1 MPVNPA
7 VIQLSSLNGSN
18 GFRIEGEVSG
28 DLVGQS
34 VSGAGDINGDG
45 FADIVIG
52 ASRAEYNMNAH
63 AGIVYVIYGK
73 AGGFGATFALSSLN
87 GSNGIG
93 FAGPVADAY
102 LGTSVSA
109 AGDVN
114 GDGFDDFIVGMPG
127 KTDMFD
133 QSLLVLGSGTG
144 DFTRTIAYNG
154 VVYVGDQS
162 GWSVSGAGDINGDGF
177 DDLIIGALNADP
189 GGSDRGLSHVVFGKA
204 GGFGNLLDLTEL
216 DGTTGFRI
224 DGAGNGDRSGWS
236 VSAAGDINGDGFGDL
251 IIGAPGADPNGGSS
265 GASYVVF
272 GKASGFAATLSLSTL
287 NGSNGFRLDGAV
299 SNDSSGVSVSAAGD
313 VNGDGFDDLIIGAP
327 YADPN
332 GTDSGASYVV
342 FGKGGGF
349 SATFN
354 LSTLDGSNGF
364 RIAGVAA
371 YDLSGFSV
379 SGAGDFNGDGFDDL
393 IIGARYAD
401 PNGIYSGASYV
412 VFGKAG
418 GFTASLN
425 LSTLNGTNGFRIE
438 GAAAHDV
445 SGYSVS
451 GAGDVNGDGFDDL
464 IIGALGATT
473 SNGQSGAG
481 YVIFGYATGT
491 LNRTG
496 TDVAEHYAG
505 GAWDDSF
512 IMLGGD
518 DIVDG
523 GAGDDQIDGGEG
535 RDTLSGGEGDD
546 IINGGSGDDTIDGG
560 EGDDTI
566 NAGSGYD
573 RVHFSAGND
582 MINAGS
588 GIDTINVQGFLSG
601 GGSVNLTTAKAAATG
616 STDVSTILGFE
627 HVLGS
632 DGKDSITGNAA
643 NNTLIGFV
651 GDDSLFGLTGND
663 ALSGGSGKD
672 LINGGKGKDSLIGD
686 SDSDRFVFIAGDSA
700 FNNFDVIED
709 YQKGALGTGDKIDF
723 SSVLV
728 RGGSAAAATATQAS
742 INQTTG
748 IATFKAG
755 SGTTMTDCVNDIAA
769 RINVG
774 GTKSGEFAFFK
785 IANTGS
791 YYIFISD
798 GVNGA
803 SVNDVVVQLPNVTQI
818 RTLNLSGGDLTILT

>member
-7 VIQLSSLNGSN
+7 VIQLSSLNGTN
-18 GFRIEGEVSG
+18 GFRIDGAESNYRTGIA
-28 DLVGQS
+28 
-34 VSGAGDINGDG
+34 VSGAGDVNGDG

-52 ASRAEYNMNAH
+52 DPVANNNAGRA
-63 AGIVYVIYGK
+63 YVIYGK
-73 AGGFGATFALSSLN
+73 AGGFDATFALMNLN
-87 GSNGIG
+87 LSDG
-93 FAGPVADAY
+93 FFYSGVGANANI
-102 LGTSVSA
+102 GTSVSE
-109 AGDVN
+109 AGDIN
-114 GDGFDDFIVGMPG
+114 GDGFDDIILGVPG
-127 KTDMFD
+127 GDSFPD
-133 QSLLVLGSGTG
+133 YSVLILGSSDGGTASTKL
-144 DFTRTIAYNG
+144 FNNAAYP
-154 VVYVGDQS
+154 GDQS

-177 DDLIIGALNADP
+177 DDLIIGAPFAGP
-189 GGSDRGLSHVVFGKA
+189 GGPTRGLAHVVFGKQ
-204 GGFGNLLDLTEL
+204 GDFTSPFNLSTL
-216 DGTTGFRI
+216 DGGDGFRI
-224 DGAGNGDRSGWS
+224 DGAGNEDRSGWS
-236 VSAAGDINGDGFGDL
+236 VSAAGDVNGDGFDDL
-251 IIGAPGADPNGGSS
+251 IIGAKGADANGSSS

-287 NGSNGFRLDGAV
+287 NGTNGFRIVGAAAYD
-299 SNDSSGVSVSAAGD
+299 NSGYSVSRAGD
-313 VNGDGFDDLIIGAP
+313 VNGDGFDDLIIGAIG
-327 YADPN
+327 ADAN
-332 GTDSGASYVV
+332 GSNSGASYVV

-349 SATFN
+349 ASSFN
-354 LSTLDGSNGF
+354 LSALDGSNGF
-364 RIAGVAA
+364 RIAGVIAF
-371 YDLSGFSV
+371 DLSGFSV

-393 IIGARYAD
+393 IIGAPYAD
-401 PNGIYSGASYV
+401 PNGELSGASYV

-425 LSTLNGTNGFRIE
+425 LSTLNGTNGFRID
-438 GAAAHDV
+438 GVTSPDQSAW
-445 SGYSVS
+445 SVS

-464 IIGALGATT
+464 IIGAPSAST

-496 TDVAEHYAG
+496 TDAGEHYAG
-505 GAWDDSF
+505 GAWDDNF
-512 IMLGGD
+512 IMRGGD

-546 IINGGSGDDTIDGG
+546 IINGGSGGDIIDGG
-560 EGDDTI
+560 DGDDTI
-566 NAGSGYD
+566 NAGSGD
-573 RVHFSAGND
+573 DTVHFSAGND
-582 MINAGS
+582 MISAGS
-588 GIDTINVQGFLSG
+588 GLDTLDVRAFLSG

-632 DGKDSITGNAA
+632 NGKDSITGNAA
-643 NNTLIGFV
+643 NNELSGYL
-651 GDDSLFGLTGND
+651 GDDALSGLTGND
-663 ALSGGSGKD
+663 TLSGGFGKD
-672 LINGGKGKDSLIGD
+672 VLNGGKGKDTLTGGR
-686 SDSDRFVFIAGDSA
+686 DSDRFVFIAGDSA
-700 FNNFDVIED
+700 FSNFDVITD
-709 YQKGALGTGDKIDF
+709 YQKGAVNTVGDKIDF
-723 SSVLV
+723 SSALV

-774 GTKSGEFAFFK
+774 GTKAGEFAFFK

-803 SVNDVVVQLPNVTQI
+803 SVNDVVVQLQDVTLI
-818 RTLNLSGGDLTILT
+818 RTLNLTGGDLTILT